1 MSAASNAPGP
11 VGSFLRGKGSGE
23 GARPRT
29 AWAPRRVDFAL
40 LLVVILT
47 GFLGFVLVTAAAQV
61 RAGADPALVL
71 GPALLPPAIVAV
83 TLLGLHLLLRWRGSD
98 AEQLLLPIVGLLVVI
113 GLTLIWRLRPAD
125 AVWQQLTRGWLPG
138 VLLAALLLV
147 RVDLVERVRRD
158 WPAIISV
165 VGLGLLLLTAAF
177 GVVDESGARLS
188 LRLGPLPAI
197 QTSELVKL
205 ALIVFLA
212 WYIESE
218 GERAEA
224 RARALGWLRL
234 PAFKYVFPGVLY
246 VAIATLALVR
256 MSDFG
261 AILILGVLFI
271 TMLYAGFEA
280 RLFWPMFA
288 IGAVLALVMVW
299 LLANTWRVPD
309 VMQARWAAFLNPWS
323 QQPLLVNGQPSG
335 LTIAEGP
342 GYQIQQAIYAFIAG
356 GATGTGL
363 GFGSP
368 NNVPLAHSDMI
379 FAAIGE
385 ELGALGALAVISLFG
400 VLLLRILRLG
410 FTLPRAQVFERLL
423 VVGIGLH
430 LFTQMFIMVGG
441 TLNLLPLTGI
451 TVPFLSQGGVALL
464 VNLLE
469 IALVLTL
476 AQRAETVPA

>member
-1 MSAASNAPGP
+1 MSVAAPRARRPAAPMP
-11 VGSFLRGKGSGE
+11 AA
-23 GARPRT
+23 ARPRV
-29 AWAPRRVDFAL
+29 AWAGRRVEFAL
-40 LLVVILT
+40 LLLVILA
-47 GFLGFVLVTAAAQV
+47 GFLGFALVTAAGQV
-61 RAGADPALVL
+61 RAGLDPA
-71 GPALLPPAIVAV
+71 PALPEAMLPPAVVAV
-83 TLLGLHLLLRWRGSD
+83 TLLGLHLLLRQRGSD

-113 GLTLIWRLRPAD
+113 GLTLIWRLRPPD

-138 VLLAALLLV
+138 VVVAAVLIL
-147 RVDLVERVRRD
+147 RADLVERLRRD
-158 WPAIISV
+158 WPALISFT
-165 VGLGLLLLTAAF
+165 GLGLLLLTAAF
-177 GVVDESGARLS
+177 GVVDETGARLS

-197 QTSELVKL
+197 QTSELIKL

-224 RARALGWLRL
+224 RARSLGWMRL
-234 PAFKYVFPGVLY
+234 PALKYLFPGVLY
-246 VAIATLALVR
+246 VSIATLALVR

-261 AILILGVLFI
+261 AILILGVLFL

-280 RLFWPMFA
+280 RLFWPMLA
-288 IGAVLALVMVW
+288 IGAGLTLLMVW
-299 LLANTWRVPD
+299 VLANTWSVPD
-309 VMQARWAAFLNPWS
+309 VMQARWAAFQNPWS
-323 QQPLLVNGQPSG
+323 QAPLLVDGQPTG

-379 FAAIGE
+379 FAAVGE
-385 ELGALGALAVISLFG
+385 ELGALGALAVLTLFG
-400 VLLLRILRLG
+400 VLLLRTLRLG

-423 VVGIGLH
+423 VVGIGMH

-476 AQRAETVPA
+476 AQRAEGVPA

>member
-1 MSAASNAPGP
+1 MSVAGP
-11 VGSFLRGKGSGE
+11 R
-23 GARPRT
+23 ARQ
-29 AWAPRRVDFAL
+29 AWARRWVEFAL
-40 LLVVILT
+40 LWVVVLA
-47 GFLGFVLVTAAAQV
+47 GCLGFVLVAAAEQL
-61 RAGADPALVL
+61 RAGQDPAPMLP
-71 GPALLPPAIVAV
+71 PALLPPAVVASS
-83 TLLGLHLLLRWRGSD
+83 LLGLHLLLRRRGSE
-98 AEQLLLPIVGLLVVI
+98 AEQLLLPVVGLLALI
-113 GLTLIWRLRPAD
+113 GLTFIWRLRPPE

-138 VLLAALLLV
+138 VALAGVLIL
-147 RVDLVERVRRD
+147 RVDLVERLRRD
-158 WPAIISV
+158 WPALVSV
-165 VGLGLLLLTAAF
+165 TGLGLLLLTAAV
-177 GVVDESGARLS
+177 GVVDEAGARLS

-205 ALIVFLA
+205 ALIIFLA

-224 RARALGWLRL
+224 RARSLGWMRL
-234 PAFKYVFPGVLY
+234 PALKYLFPGVLY
-246 VAIATLALVR
+246 VSIATLALVR

-261 AILILGVLFI
+261 AILILGVLFL

-280 RLFWPMFA
+280 RLFWPMLA
-288 IGAVLALVMVW
+288 IGAGLALLMVW
-299 LLANTWRVPD
+299 ILSHTWSVPD
-309 VMQARWAAFLNPWS
+309 VMQARWAAYLDPWS
-323 QQPLLVNGQPSG
+323 QAPLLVGGQPSG

-385 ELGALGALAVISLFG
+385 ELGALGALAVLTLFG
-400 VLLLRILRLG
+400 VLLVRTLRLG
-410 FTLPRAQVFERLL
+410 FTLPRAQIFERLL
-423 VVGIGLH
+423 VVGIGVH

-469 IALVLTL
+469 IGLVLTL
-476 AQRAETVPA
+476 AQRAEAVPA